1 MGLQLL
7 SGPAQ
12 SNGPSAVQ
20 NLLPV
25 ARNLVIVRLRQ
36 TGTPVSSVTAM
47 ELAMVVL
54 WRQLQ
59 SLLKTRQLP
68 TVTQELQ
75 ICSSSLLDPLQGRLA
90 LLLQLESVGATHYL
104 ALLELLLDLEP
115 VQLDLVGLEELV
127 LVELELVLVD
137 LELYLVDLEL
147 VELLVLMVELE
158 LVQL

>member
-1 MGLQLL
+1 VLQLL

-25 ARNLVIVRLRQ
+25 ARNLVIVRLRR

-54 WRQLQ
+54 WRRLQ

-75 ICSSSLLDPLQGRLA
+75 ICLLSQQDPLQGLLA
-90 LLLQLESVGATHYL
+90 LLLQLESVGATHYP

-115 VQLDLVGLEELV
+115 VQLDLVGLEELE
-127 LVELELVLVD
+127 LVELVLVD
-137 LELYLVDLEL
+137 LELYLVDLDLEL

-158 LVQL
+158 LVQV